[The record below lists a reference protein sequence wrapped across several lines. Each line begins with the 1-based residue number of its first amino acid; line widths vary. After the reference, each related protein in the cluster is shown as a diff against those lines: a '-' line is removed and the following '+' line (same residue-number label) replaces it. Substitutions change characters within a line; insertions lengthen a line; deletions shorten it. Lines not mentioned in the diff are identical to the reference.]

1 MEEILSDD
9 ELKENTTMQAGWDE
23 NGFFLAGERVEPGR
37 YRQVG
42 GGRDVTLERADV
54 LPASLDGR
62 VACYERVQRTWGE
75 MAQLMAQ
82 SPLTGEARA
91 AAGAR

>member
-1 MEEILSDD
+1 
-9 ELKENTTMQAGWDE
+9 MQAGWDE
-23 NGFFLAGERVEPGR
+23 NRFFLAGERVEAGR
-37 YRQVG
+37 YRHVG
-42 GGRDVTLERADV
+42 GGREVLLERADV

-75 MAQLMAQ
+75 MAQMMAQ
-82 SPLTGEARA
+82 QSPTGEQRA